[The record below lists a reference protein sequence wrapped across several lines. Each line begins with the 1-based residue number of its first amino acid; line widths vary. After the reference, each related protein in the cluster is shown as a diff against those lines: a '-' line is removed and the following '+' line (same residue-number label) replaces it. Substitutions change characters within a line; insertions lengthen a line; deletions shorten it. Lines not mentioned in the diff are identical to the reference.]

1 MEDFGSLCLEK
12 VSSLPESNELTVA
25 VRNLKLN
32 YKTNITKKPNFKE
45 ALLHFGQGEKTAITV
60 EALRGVSFDVFK
72 GTVLGVIGANGA
84 GKSTLMKAIAG
95 LLPPTAGEIE
105 IRGKVSAMLSLG
117 VGFNPNL
124 SGKENVVLGGLAAG
138 LSRAEIDENFSKIVD
153 FAELHDHIE
162 MPMRTYSAG
171 MYSRL
176 GFAVATTIN
185 PEILLIDE
193 ALSTGD
199 ASFKEK
205 SAVRISELADQA
217 KTLIVVSHS
226 LTTIQEL
233 CTEAIWLDHGN
244 LIGHGAPDEVVAA
257 YMKYLN
263 VGDLSIARE
272 DF

>member
-1 MEDFGSLCLEK
+1 
-12 VSSLPESNELTVA
+12 
-25 VRNLKLN
+25 
-32 YKTNITKKPNFKE
+32 
-45 ALLHFGQGEKTAITV
+45 
-60 EALRGVSFDVFK
+60 
-72 GTVLGVIGANGA
+72 
-84 GKSTLMKAIAG
+84 
-95 LLPPTAGEIE
+95 
-105 IRGKVSAMLSLG
+105 MLSLG

-124 SGKENVVLGGLAAG
+124 SGRENVVLGGLAAG
-138 LSRAEIDENFSKIVD
+138 LSRAEIEENFTKIVD

-205 SAVRISELADQA
+205 SAQRIDDLAKQA
-217 KTLIVVSHS
+217 KTLIVVSHA
-226 LTTIQEL
+226 LGTVQEL
-233 CTEAIWLDHGN
+233 CTDVIWLDHGK
-244 LIGHGAPDEVVAA
+244 LVKRGKPEEIVSA
-257 YMKYLN
+257 YTKFLN
-263 VGDLSIARE
+263 VGDLSAAME

>member
-1 MEDFGSLCLEK
+1 
-12 VSSLPESNELTVA
+12 VSSLPESRELTVS
-25 VRNLKLN
+25 VRDLKLS

-45 ALLHFGQGEKTAITV
+45 ALLHLGRGEKTAITV
-60 EALRGVSFDVFK
+60 EALKGVSFDVHR

-95 LLPPTAGEIE
+95 LLPPSEGEIE

-124 SGKENVVLGGLAAG
+124 SGRENVVLGGLAAG
-138 LSRAEIDENFSKIVD
+138 L
-153 FAELHDHIE
+153 
-162 MPMRTYSAG
+162 
-171 MYSRL
+171 
-176 GFAVATTIN
+176 TTIN

-205 SAVRISELADQA
+205 SAGRINELAEQA
-217 KTLIVVSHS
+217 KTLIVVSHA
-226 LTTIQEL
+226 LGTVQEL
-233 CTEAIWLDHGN
+233 CTELIWLDHGS
-244 LIGHGAPDEVVAA
+244 LVKQGKPDEIIAA
-257 YMKYLN
+257 YTKFLK
-263 VGDLSIARE
+263 VGDMSAAME

>member
-1 MEDFGSLCLEK
+1 
-12 VSSLPESNELTVA
+12 VSSLPEFNELTVA
-25 VRNLKLN
+25 VKNLKLN

-45 ALLHFGQGEKTAITV
+45 AVLHFGRGEKTAITV
-60 EALRGVSFDVFK
+60 EALKGDVHK
-72 GTVLGVIGANGA
+72 GTVLGIIGANGA

-95 LLPPTAGEIE
+95 LLPPTEGEIE

-138 LSRAEIDENFSKIVD
+138 LSRAEIDDNFSKIVD
-153 FAELHDHIE
+153 FAQLHDHIE

-205 SAVRISELADQA
+205 SAARISELAQQA
-217 KTLIVVSHS
+217 KTLIVVSHA
-226 LTTIQEL
+226 LATVQEL
-233 CTEAIWLDHGN
+233 CTDAIWLDHGN
-244 LIGHGAPDEVVAA
+244 LIGRGTPEEVISA
-257 YMKYLN
+257 YTKFLN
-263 VGDLSIARE
+263 VGGAAIAME

>member
-1 MEDFGSLCLEK
+1 M
-12 VSSLPESNELTVA
+12 SSLPESNELTVA

-32 YKTNITKKPNFKE
+32 YKTNVTKKPNFKE
-45 ALLHFGQGEKTAITV
+45 ALLHFGRGEKTAITV
-60 EALRGVSFDVFK
+60 EALKGVSFDVYK
-72 GTVLGVIGANGA
+72 GTVLGIIGANGA

-95 LLPPTAGEIE
+95 LLPPTEGEIE

-153 FAELHDHIE
+153 FAQLHDHIE

-205 SAVRISELADQA
+205 SAARISELAQQA
-217 KTLIVVSHS
+217 KTLIVVSHA
-226 LTTIQEL
+226 LATVQEL
-233 CTEAIWLDHGN
+233 CTDAIWLDHGN
-244 LIGHGAPDEVVAA
+244 LIGRGAPDEMISA
-257 YMKYLN
+257 YTKFLN
-263 VGDLSIARE
+263 VGGAAIAME

>member
-1 MEDFGSLCLEK
+1 MIS
-12 VSSLPESNELTVA
+12 A
-25 VRNLKLN
+25 R
-32 YKTNITKKPNFKE
+32 NIT
-45 ALLHFGQGEKTAITV
+45 LSFGKRVLFDEV
-60 EALRGVSFDVFK
+60 NVSFTK
-72 GTVLGVIGANGA
+72 GNCYGIIGANGA

-95 LLPPTAGEIE
+95 LLPPTEGEIE
-105 IRGKVSAMLSLG
+105 LHGKVSAMLSLG

-138 LSRAEIDENFSKIVD
+138 LSRAEIDDNFSKIVD
-153 FAELHDHIE
+153 FAQLHDHIE

-205 SAVRISELADQA
+205 SAARISELAQQA
-217 KTLIVVSHS
+217 KTLIVVSHA
-226 LTTIQEL
+226 LATVQEL
-233 CTEAIWLDHGN
+233 CTDAIWLDHGN
-244 LIGHGAPDEVVAA
+244 LVGRGSPDQMVHA
-257 YMKYLN
+257 YRL
-263 VGDLSIARE
+263 
-272 DF
+272 

>member
-1 MEDFGSLCLEK
+1 M
-12 VSSLPESNELTVA
+12 SSLPESKELTVA
-25 VRNLKLN
+25 VRDLKLH

-45 ALLHFGQGEKTAITV
+45 ALLHFGRGEKTAITV
-60 EALRGVSFDVFK
+60 EALKGISFDIYK

-95 LLPPTAGEIE
+95 LLPPTEGEIE
-105 IRGKVSAMLSLG
+105 LRGKVSAMLSLG

-124 SGKENVVLGGLAAG
+124 SGRENVVLGGLAAG
-138 LSRAEIDENFSKIVD
+138 LSRIEIEDNFTKIVD

-205 SAVRISELADQA
+205 SAQRIDELAKQA
-217 KTLIVVSHS
+217 KTLIVVSHALGS
-226 LTTIQEL
+226 IQEL
-233 CTEAIWLDHGN
+233 CTEVIWLDHGK
-244 LIGHGAPDEVVAA
+244 LIMSGKSDEIVNA
-257 YMKYLN
+257 YTKFLN
-263 VGDLSIARE
+263 VGDISVAME
-272 DF
+272 DL

>member
-1 MEDFGSLCLEK
+1 

-25 VRNLKLN
+25 VRGLKLN
-32 YKTNITKKPNFKE
+32 YKTNINKKPSFKE
-45 ALLHFGQGEKTAITV
+45 ALLHFGRGEKTAITV
-60 EALRGVSFDVFK
+60 EALKGVSFDVYR

-95 LLPPTAGEIE
+95 ILPPTQGEIE
-105 IRGKVSAMLSLG
+105 LRGKVSAMLSLG

-124 SGKENVVLGGLAAG
+124 SGRENVLLGGLAAG
-138 LSRAEIDENFSKIVD
+138 MDRQEIEDNFTQIVD

-205 SAVRISELADQA
+205 SSQRIDDLAKQA
-217 KTLIVVSHS
+217 KTLIVVSHG
-226 LTTIQEL
+226 LGTIQEL
-233 CTEAIWLDHGN
+233 CTDVVWLDHGN
-244 LIGHGAPDEVVAA
+244 LVKKGKPDEIVAA
-257 YMKYLN
+257 YTKFLK
-263 VGDLSIARE
+263 VGDIASVME